1 MRASVDSRDRG
12 EGIGMDS
19 LLPRSASN
27 SQSVQLPE
35 RRFPFEKLA
44 NETYPAPAVPAPDVS
59 QARGTYYEHR
69 RRDVPQGRPNPGPPA
84 LLSCI
89 RRD

>member
-12 EGIGMDS
+12 QGIDMDS
-19 LLPRSASN
+19 VLPSSSK
-27 SQSVQLPE
+27 SQPVLLPE
-35 RRFPFEKLA
+35 RRFPFERLA

-59 QARGTYYEHR
+59 QARSTYYEHR

-89 RRD
+89 QRD